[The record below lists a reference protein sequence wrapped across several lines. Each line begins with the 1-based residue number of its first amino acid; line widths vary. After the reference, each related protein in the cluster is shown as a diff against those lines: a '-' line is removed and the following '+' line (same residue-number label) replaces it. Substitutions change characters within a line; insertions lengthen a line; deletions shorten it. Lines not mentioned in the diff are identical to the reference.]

1 MGVAH
6 IMLYK
11 KKNEEIKHKYT
22 TESEGFTES
31 MNPKDKDFIYF

>member
-6 IMLYK
+6 VMMYAEKMEEL
-11 KKNEEIKHKYT
+11 KNNYAIKD
-22 TESEGFTES
+22 SGFTES